1 MSPKTPV
8 APLEASIHV
17 DASPAAV
24 WAIVSD
30 QRRMNEWSPETW
42 KQKFFGGEVGVG
54 TRSLNLNKRKGFV
67 WPTAS
72 RVIELVPE
80 QRIAFYVYGPGAQWS
95 YDLEAV
101 DGGTKVTERRELKGG
116 KRTIASQVTAALAL
130 GGIAEH
136 DVELLAG
143 MKSTLERIKAEAERS
158 TTRA

>member
-8 APLEASIHV
+8 APLEAAIHV

-30 QRRMNEWSPETW
+30 QRRMNERSPETF
-42 KQKFFGGEVGVG
+42 KQKFFGDGLKVG

-67 WPTAS
+67 WPTAT
-72 RVIELVPE
+72 RVTEVVPE
-80 QRIAFYVYGPGAQWS
+80 QRLRFYVYGSASFWS

-101 DGGTKVTERRELKGG
+101 DGGTRLTERRDLKGG
-116 KRTIASQVTAALAL
+116 KRSVASKVTAALAL
-130 GGIAEH
+130 GGITEH

-143 MKSTLERIKAEAERS
+143 MRTTLEHIKAEAERG
-158 TTRA
+158 